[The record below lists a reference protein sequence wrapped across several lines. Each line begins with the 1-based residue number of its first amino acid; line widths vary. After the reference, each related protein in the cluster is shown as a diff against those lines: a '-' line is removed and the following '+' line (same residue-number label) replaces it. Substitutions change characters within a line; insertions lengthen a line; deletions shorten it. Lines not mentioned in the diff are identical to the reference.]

1 VSAAD
6 NRPLQ
11 ASRNLWRGI
20 VGWRNWPL
28 LVKLGMVL
36 VVPVVA
42 ALVLGV
48 VRVAADVQL
57 ANSYD
62 DIERVANLRV
72 ELVRT
77 LSAVQRERS
86 AAVQPGADFPAV
98 TRATDTALTTM
109 KDTVQKTPDLGE
121 NAAQRYR
128 ELSGMV
134 GVLGYARQQLTG
146 DDEQS
151 AQDAQDAYAGLTSA
165 ILEFDHSLV
174 GRFPDE
180 SLANTAI
187 ALNELQSAREQ
198 VSLQETTG
206 LLGMKDGSLSD
217 TDKET
222 LSEAEIQLTTNLEEF
237 QSVAPQ
243 QFLDR
248 YDGTV
253 TGSAQTQRT
262 LLVVDARGS
271 GEIGLPFTEAQWRST
286 FDTTANLTTKVTGYI
301 ANELRSESAALADSY
316 RTRWAVESVLLLLV
330 VLLAVGI
337 GGGLGRYLLRTV
349 GQLRR
354 TALDVAHNQL
364 PAAVRSIR
372 AGQNVVIP
380 PVPLRTTE
388 EFGQLAT
395 AFDTVLGQ
403 AVSSAGEEARL
414 RSTLSD
420 MLTNLS
426 RRSQSLVQRQLR
438 LMERLEQ
445 GEDDPDKLSNL
456 FKVDH
461 LATRMRRNNENLII
475 LSGGALHRQFAEPVQ
490 LADVLRAAVSEV
502 EHYERALIQSA
513 PETRIAAF
521 AAGDLIRTISELID
535 NAAAFSPPDSQV
547 VIAGRLT
554 EHGAVVVEIL
564 DDGLGMAEAEL
575 REANRRMTFSG
586 TDVPVSRQLG
596 LFVVGRLTAKYD
608 IRAHLTPRGDGKTG
622 MRAIVLVPAALMTEA
637 DQPGGPAPTPVAEV
651 VGRLESAGI
660 IVRLPVLPP
669 ARTPA
674 SILFAAHVQAEVPLQ
689 PMGFNWLKHRSGAPQ
704 GPATVRTAPV
714 QVATVH
720 AVAVQ
725 PPTGPNGLPK
735 RVPKEQLRAGPAHE
749 PPAEPARD
757 AARVRGFLSGFQS
770 GIRSGQKEKG
780 DPRQ

>member
-1 VSAAD
+1 MSAAD
-6 NRPLQ
+6 DRPLHV
-11 ASRNLWRGI
+11 SRNLWRTI
-20 VGWRNWPL
+20 VQWRNWPL

-48 VRVAADVQL
+48 LRVVTDVQL
-57 ANSYD
+57 ANSYG
-62 DIERVANLRV
+62 DIERIANLRV

-86 AAVQPGADFPAV
+86 AAVAPGADFPTV
-98 TRATDTALTTM
+98 TKATDAAVATM
-109 KDTVQKTPDLGE
+109 KDTVRNTPDLGD
-121 NAAQRYR
+121 NATQRYR
-128 ELSGMV
+128 ELSGML

-146 DDEQS
+146 GNEQS
-151 AQDAQDAYAGLTSA
+151 AQDAQDAYAGLTTA
-165 ILEFDHSLV
+165 MLEFDRSLV

-180 SLANTAI
+180 ALANTAI

-198 VSLQETTG
+198 VSLQEATG

-222 LSEAEIQLTTNLEEF
+222 LSEAEIQLNTNLEEF

-286 FDTTANLTTKVTGYI
+286 FDTTANLTTEVTGFV
-301 ANELRSESAALADSY
+301 AKSLRSQSAVLAASY
-316 RTRWAVESVLLLLV
+316 RTSWTIELVLLLVV

-349 GQLRR
+349 GQLRS

-372 AGQNVVIP
+372 AGQDVGIP

-388 EFGQLAT
+388 EFGQLAK

-426 RRSQSLVQRQLR
+426 RRSQGLVQRQLR
-438 LMERLEQ
+438 LMEQLEQ

-502 EHYERALIQSA
+502 EHYERAVIQSA
-513 PETRIAAF
+513 PQCRIAAF
-521 AAGDLIRTISELID
+521 AAGDLIRSISELID

-547 VIAGRLT
+547 VVAGRLT
-554 EHGAVVVEIL
+554 EDGSVVVEIL
-564 DDGLGMAEAEL
+564 DEGVGMAEAEL
-575 REANRRMTFSG
+575 REANHRIAFSG

-608 IRAHLTPRGDGKTG
+608 IRAHLTPRGDGSSGT
-622 MRAIVLVPAALMTEA
+622 RAMVLVPAELLNDA
-637 DQPGGPAPTPVAEV
+637 DQQAGPAPEPVTEV
-651 VGRLESAGI
+651 VDRLESAGI
-660 IVRLPVLPP
+660 IVRLPVLPT

-674 SILFAAHVQAEVPLQ
+674 SILFAAHVPADAP
-689 PMGFNWLKHRSGAPQ
+689 PMPAGFNWLKQRSGMARA
-704 GPATVRTAPV
+704 ATT
-714 QVATVH
+714 QQ
-720 AVAVQ
+720 VAVQ
-725 PPTGPNGLPK
+725 TVITKAVTVEPPTGPNGLPK
-735 RVPKEQLRAGPAHE
+735 RVPKGQLRAGTAHE
-749 PPAEPARD
+749 PPAAQARD
-757 AARVRGFLSGFQS
+757 AAKARGFLNGFQS
-770 GIRSGQKEKG
+770 GIRSGQNEKG
-780 DPRQ
+780 DRRP